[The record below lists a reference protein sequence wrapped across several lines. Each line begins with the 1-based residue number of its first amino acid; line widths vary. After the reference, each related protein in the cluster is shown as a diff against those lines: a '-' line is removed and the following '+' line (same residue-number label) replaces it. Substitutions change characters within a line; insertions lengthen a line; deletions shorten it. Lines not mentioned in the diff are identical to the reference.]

1 MVSERHIMVI
11 VGTRP
16 EVIKMAPVVRE
27 LQSRAGTLRCTL
39 VSTGQHREMLQQTLS
54 SFNLSCDVNLEI
66 MKPGQSLTGLTSWA
80 ISACD
85 EVFRTARPDLVLV
98 QGDTTTVLSAALAA
112 HYNRIPVGH
121 VEAGL
126 RTYHRYNPF
135 PEEMNRRLLASL
147 ATLHFAPTKRAARQL
162 QKEGVA
168 ASKIFVTGN
177 TVVDALEELR
187 QSGYQQA
194 VSEAVNNAVSLSNG
208 RFVLIT
214 SHRRESLEGD
224 LHIIVA
230 AVRTLAKRFPDRLF
244 FFPVHLNPN
253 VRSIVVPA
261 LSGIENITLSDPI
274 SYPDILHCLSA
285 AELVLTDSG
294 GLQEEAP
301 SFGTPVIV
309 LRRTTERPE
318 GVKAGF
324 ARLVPIVHDK
334 IVSAAARWL
343 RENRR
348 LQLEGRPNP
357 YGDGKAASRIVEILS
372 QESPVTF

>member
-1 MVSERHIMVI
+1 MASERHIMVI

-39 VSTGQHREMLQQTLS
+39 VSTGQHREMLLQTLS

-168 ASKIFVTGN
+168 AF
-177 TVVDALEELR
+177 
-187 QSGYQQA
+187 
-194 VSEAVNNAVSLSNG
+194 
-208 RFVLIT
+208 
-214 SHRRESLEGD
+214 
-224 LHIIVA
+224 
-230 AVRTLAKRFPDRLF
+230 
-244 FFPVHLNPN
+244 
-253 VRSIVVPA
+253 
-261 LSGIENITLSDPI
+261 
-274 SYPDILHCLSA
+274 
-285 AELVLTDSG
+285 
-294 GLQEEAP
+294 
-301 SFGTPVIV
+301 
-309 LRRTTERPE
+309 
-318 GVKAGF
+318 
-324 ARLVPIVHDK
+324 
-334 IVSAAARWL
+334 
-343 RENRR
+343 
-348 LQLEGRPNP
+348 
-357 YGDGKAASRIVEILS
+357 
-372 QESPVTF
+372 